1 MGATPLA
8 DNVLTDRLLR
18 SWLRCRR
25 KAWLDRHGDAAE
37 RRCTAHRNLLLDD
50 QQRSFVALLPR
61 KPGHGEKAC
70 AAGHE
75 GVLGL
80 RLKGAGPSGER
91 VEAHPPLLLRVAGHS
106 RWGPFAYQPVL
117 ARQGRRITREH
128 QLPLA
133 LMGHLLELYQ
143 AGPVPELLVLGGGG
157 RGLQRER
164 IRLTSGLRKQLGEAL
179 RKLKADLERAQ
190 PPALA
195 ADRRKCTLCSWRES
209 CSRVAAA
216 DGHLSEVSG
225 IGAKR
230 RDMLQ
235 ELGIHGLNDLASAN
249 PERLAVQM
257 ERFGEQHGDVAG
269 ALVAQAI
276 AQRDGLVER
285 LDSTLALPELQ
296 RAPGVLLYDIESDPD
311 ARNDF
316 LHGFL
321 RLPRQSDGGW
331 DLAAAT
337 YHPLLVLAEH
347 GEQRSWL
354 RLQRLLSLYE
364 GWPILHY
371 CETETLSL
379 RRLAQRQGASDAQLR
394 RLKRSLIDVHARIR
408 SHWRLPL
415 SSYGLKSV
423 AAWRGFRWSQ
433 SGVDG
438 ARALLW
444 WRHWVGEGPK
454 RRGSRHGLAWIFRYN
469 QDDCRATWAVA
480 EWLLKED
487 DLLNT
492 AQRLDQPTAGR

>member
-1 MGATPLA
+1 
-8 DNVLTDRLLR
+8 
-18 SWLRCRR
+18 
-25 KAWLDRHGDAAE
+25 
-37 RRCTAHRNLLLDD
+37 
-50 QQRSFVALLPR
+50 
-61 KPGHGEKAC
+61 
-70 AAGHE
+70 
-75 GVLGL
+75 
-80 RLKGAGPSGER
+80 
-91 VEAHPPLLLRVAGHS
+91 
-106 RWGPFAYQPVL
+106 
-117 ARQGRRITREH
+117 
-128 QLPLA
+128 
-133 LMGHLLELYQ
+133 
-143 AGPVPELLVLGGGG
+143 
-157 RGLQRER
+157 
-164 IRLTSGLRKQLGEAL
+164 
-179 RKLKADLERAQ
+179 
-190 PPALA
+190 
-195 ADRRKCTLCSWRES
+195 
-209 CSRVAAA
+209 
-216 DGHLSEVSG
+216 
-225 IGAKR
+225 
-230 RDMLQ
+230 MLQ

-311 ARNDF
+311 ARHDF

-354 RLQRLLSLYE
+354 RLQRLLSRYE

-371 CETETLSL
+371 GETETLSL

-480 EWLLKED
+480 EWLQKED

-492 AQRLDQPTAGR
+492 AQSLDQPTAGR

>member
-1 MGATPLA
+1 
-8 DNVLTDRLLR
+8 
-18 SWLRCRR
+18 
-25 KAWLDRHGDAAE
+25 
-37 RRCTAHRNLLLDD
+37 
-50 QQRSFVALLPR
+50 
-61 KPGHGEKAC
+61 
-70 AAGHE
+70 
-75 GVLGL
+75 
-80 RLKGAGPSGER
+80 
-91 VEAHPPLLLRVAGHS
+91 
-106 RWGPFAYQPVL
+106 
-117 ARQGRRITREH
+117 
-128 QLPLA
+128 
-133 LMGHLLELYQ
+133 
-143 AGPVPELLVLGGGG
+143 
-157 RGLQRER
+157 
-164 IRLTSGLRKQLGEAL
+164 
-179 RKLKADLERAQ
+179 
-190 PPALA
+190 
-195 ADRRKCTLCSWRES
+195 
-209 CSRVAAA
+209 
-216 DGHLSEVSG
+216 HLSEVSG

-230 RDMLQ
+230 REMLQ
-235 ELGIHGLNDLASAN
+235 ELGIHGLNDLATAN

-269 ALVAQAI
+269 ALVAQAK

-311 ARNDF
+311 ARHDF

-354 RLQRLLSLYE
+354 RLQRLLSRYE

-371 CETETLSL
+371 GETETLSL

-444 WRHWVGEGPK
+444 WRQWLGEGPK
-454 RRGSRHGLAWIFRYN
+454 RRGSRHGLEWIFLYN

-480 EWLLKED
+480 EWLLEED

-492 AQRLDQPTAGR
+492 SQRLDQPTAGR